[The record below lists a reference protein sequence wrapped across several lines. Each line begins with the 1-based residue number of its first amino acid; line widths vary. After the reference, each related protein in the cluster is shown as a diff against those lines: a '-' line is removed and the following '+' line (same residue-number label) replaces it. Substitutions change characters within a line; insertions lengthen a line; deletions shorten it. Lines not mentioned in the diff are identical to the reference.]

1 MLASCLVGVR
11 RKVTSK
17 MRLNEETEVLVDKLA
32 IRRNIMTLGVLVRNT
47 AGKPEEL
54 EIKLAVKFDNGKES
68 RILPLSITDTSFD
81 ENGAFIG
88 YAIFDYELDALF
100 FSNNLNAFTVT
111 VQAYDGHAYQ
121 DVTVDGKDFNQVKDE
136 NEYACFTENGTIH
149 IKRKKPVKYRKN
161 VFISI
166 LCFLYRGL
174 EFVLGTLLLPLFI
187 LDGIYVHILG
197 NKRRYMENTYGGS
210 QLKRTLL
217 FAKWRYSSFCRL
229 TMNRATIK
237 KTFLNVMASFL
248 SLFFPKK
255 HILFVSSRR
264 TDLTGNIAYVN
275 DVLQEKNAKVLFW
288 LVPGKTKFMTYRAM
302 CSLAYKLARSK
313 VVVVDDF
320 TPILNEVW
328 VMEKRTLIQL
338 WHACGAFKTFGF
350 TRVGKDGG
358 PNQTSTNHRYYDYA
372 IVSSSEICRFYAE
385 GFGISENNV
394 KALGVPR
401 TDDFFQEEYMAE
413 IKDKLY
419 KEYPQLKDKK
429 VIMFA
434 PTFRG
439 NGAGSAHFPF
449 EKFDVKKVLEQLSD
463 DYMIIIKHHPFVE
476 MKHPVDAS
484 VKDRVLDLSTE
495 SEINDLLFITDLLIT
510 DYSSV
515 IFEASLLDIPMLFYA
530 FDLEDY
536 VVNRDFYYP
545 FKNFVPGKIVRNIPQ
560 ICNAINQEDY
570 ELHKVKAFKHRFF
583 DHLDGKSSERVAEF
597 IMEQLAK

>member
-1 MLASCLVGVR
+1 
-11 RKVTSK
+11 
-17 MRLNEETEVLVDKLA
+17 MRLNDETEVLIDKLA

-54 EIKLAVKFDNGKES
+54 EIKLAVKFDNASES

-100 FSNNLNAFTVT
+100 FSNNLNAFTVI
-111 VQAYDGHAYQ
+111 VQAYDGQAYQ
-121 DVTVDGKDFNQVKDE
+121 DVVVEGKDFNQVKDE
-136 NEYACFTENGTIH
+136 NEYACLTENGVIH

-161 VFISI
+161 ILTSVF
-166 LCFLYRGL
+166 CFLYRVV
-174 EFVLGTLLLPLFI
+174 EFLIGTLLIPLFV
-187 LDGIYVHILG
+187 LDGIYVHVLG
-197 NKRRYMENTYGGS
+197 NKRRYMENTYGGG

-237 KTFLNVMASFL
+237 KTFLNLLASFL
-248 SLFFPKK
+248 SLFFSKN

-275 DVLQEKNAKVLFW
+275 NILQEKNAKVLFW
-288 LVPGKTKFMTYRAM
+288 LIPGKTKHMTYRAM

-372 IVSSSEICRFYAE
+372 IVSSTEISRFYAE
-385 GFGISENNV
+385 GFGISERNV

-401 TDDFFQEEYMAE
+401 TDDFFKKEYMDE
-413 IKDKLY
+413 IKEKLY
-419 KEYPQLKDKK
+419 NDYPQLKGKK
-429 VIMFA
+429 IVLFA

-439 NGAGSAHFPF
+439 NGAGTAHFPF
-449 EKFDVKKVLEQLSD
+449 EKFDAKKVLEQLGD
-463 DYMIIIKHHPFVE
+463 EYVIIIKHHPFVE
-476 MKHPVDAS
+476 MKHPVDES

-495 SEINDLLFITDLLIT
+495 SEINDLLFITNLLIT

-545 FKNFVPGKIVRNIPQ
+545 FKNFVPGKIVRNMEQ
-560 ICNAINQEDY
+560 ICKAITNEDY
-570 ELHKVKAFKHRFF
+570 ELDKVKTFKHRFF

-597 IMEQLAK
+597 ILKQLK

>member
-1 MLASCLVGVR
+1 M
-11 RKVTSK
+11 K
-17 MRLNEETEVLVDKLA
+17 LNEETEVWIDKLA
-32 IRRNIMTLGVLVRNT
+32 IRRNIMTLGVLVRNIS
-47 AGKPEEL
+47 GKPEEL

-68 RILPLSITDTSFD
+68 RILPLSITETSFD
-81 ENGAFIG
+81 ENGHFIG

-100 FSNNLNAFTVT
+100 FSNNLNHFTVV
-111 VQAYDGHAYQ
+111 VQAYDGYSYQ
-121 DVTVDGKDFNQVKDE
+121 DVLVECNEFNQVKDE
-136 NEYACFTENGTIH
+136 NEYVCFLEEKVIH
-149 IKRKKPVKYRKN
+149 IKRKKPVEYRKN
-161 VFISI
+161 ILIS
-166 LCFLYRGL
+166 LFCFLYRML
-174 EFVLGTLLLPLFI
+174 EFGIGTLLIPLFV
-187 LDGIYVHILG
+187 LDGIYVHMLG
-197 NKRRYMENTYGGS
+197 NKRRYMENTYGGG
-210 QLKRTLL
+210 QIKRTLL
-217 FAKWRYSSFCRL
+217 FAKWRYSAFCRL

-237 KTFLNVMASFL
+237 KTFLNVTTSFL
-248 SLFFPKK
+248 SLFCRKN

-275 DVLQEKNAKVLFW
+275 KVLQEKNAKVLFW
-288 LVPGKTKFMTYRAM
+288 LVPGKTKYMTYRAM

-328 VMEKRTLIQL
+328 AMDSRVLIQL

-358 PNQTSTNHRYYDYA
+358 PNQTSTNHRYYNYA

-385 GFGISENNV
+385 GFGIDEKNV

-401 TDDFFQEEYMAE
+401 TDDFFNQEHMQRIREKIYE
-413 IKDKLY
+413 Q
-419 KEYPQLKDKK
+419 YPQLQEKK
-429 VIMFA
+429 IILFA

-439 NGAGSAHFPF
+439 NGAGSAYFPV
-449 EKFDVKKVLEQLSD
+449 EKFNVKDLLEKLGD
-463 DYMIIIKHHPFVE
+463 EYMVIIKHHPFVE
-476 MKHPVDAS
+476 KKHPVDES
-484 VKDRVLDLSTE
+484 VKDRVLDLSGE

-545 FKNFVPGKIVRNIPQ
+545 FKNFVPGKIVRNMDQ
-560 ICNAINQEDY
+560 ITNAILESDY

-583 DHLDGKSSERVAEF
+583 DDLDGKASQRVADF
-597 IMEQLAK
+597 IMNLL